1 MGDFGKNQSVAD
13 ALDAYLELERPKFAA
28 LIDSPWGSGK
38 TWFIRKY
45 FEEKK
50 KEIDSRSVPEKKAE
64 QDKCEPVFCYVSL
77 FDIADA
83 KDIDTSIIAQAN
95 PLFYSKNAKGGD
107 GFLVLP

>member
-38 TWFIRKY
+38 TWFIRTY

-50 KEIDSRSVPEKKAE
+50 NENRFPSFFL
-64 QDKCEPVFCYVSL
+64 Q
-77 FDIADA
+77 
-83 KDIDTSIIAQAN
+83 SIC
-95 PLFYSKNAKGGD
+95 
-107 GFLVLP
+107 V